1 MVKVTVIV
9 ALYNAAEFLS
19 VCLSSLQNQT
29 LQDSEFILV
38 DDGSTDKSSS
48 ICKQYAETDTRFKYF
63 HKQNGG
69 VASAREYGLLHATGK
84 YVIHVDS
91 DDWIDPKMLETL
103 YNEAERTQIGMLIC
117 DYYYDTVLSSS
128 VCKQEPG
135 SLDNKSIII
144 ELLNGTLHG
153 SCCNKLVKKETL
165 IKHDLHFPNCDIC
178 EDLYINI
185 ALLLKEIKV
194 GYINKAFYHYVQ
206 RGDGNNITGSQ
217 NTKAGL
223 NALHAAKSFRNLLGK
238 TSFWRLFVEKEMPWM
253 AYATLYHG
261 AAMNGRE
268 FAQCFGDLRQVR
280 DISIELKVALRWY
293 GLGRMLVLGKKRVRK
308 LL

>member
-1 MVKVTVIV
+1 MAQISIII
-9 ALYNAAEFLS
+9 AIYNSDKFLS
-19 VCLSSLQNQT
+19 KCIDSIKLQT
-29 LQDSEFILV
+29 FTDYEVLLV

-48 ICKQYAETDTRFKYF
+48 ICKLYAETDTRFKYF

-84 YVIHVDS
+84 YIIHVDS
-91 DDWIDPKMLETL
+91 DDWIEPKMLKTL
-103 YNEAERTQIGMLIC
+103 YDEAERTQVDMLIC
-117 DYYYDTVLSSS
+117 DYYYDTALSSC

-135 SLDNKSIII
+135 SLDNKSIIN

-153 SCCNKLVKKETL
+153 SCWNKLVKKETL
-165 IKHDLHFPNCDIC
+165 IRHDLHFPNCDIC

-185 ALLLKEIKV
+185 SLLLKEVKV

-206 RGDGNNITGSQ
+206 RDNGNNITGSQ

-223 NALHAAKSFRNLLGK
+223 NALHAAKSFRILLGN

-280 DISIELKVALRWY
+280 DISIELRIALRWY
-293 GLGRMLVLGKKRVRK
+293 GLGRMLVLGKKIVGKWR
-308 LL
+308 

>member
-1 MVKVTVIV
+1 MIQISIII
-9 ALYNAAEFLS
+9 AIYNSDKFLS
-19 VCLSSLQNQT
+19 KCIDSIKLQT
-29 LQDSEFILV
+29 FTDYEVLLV

-48 ICKQYAETDTRFKYF
+48 ICKQYAKADTRFKYF

-103 YNEAERTQIGMLIC
+103 YNEAEKTQVDMLIC

-153 SCCNKLVKKETL
+153 SCWNKLVRKESL
-165 IKHDLHFPNCDIC
+165 IRHDLHFPNCDIC

-206 RGDGNNITGSQ
+206 RGNGNNITGSQ

-223 NALHAAKSFRNLLGK
+223 NALHAAKSFRILLGN

-268 FAQCFGDLRQVR
+268 FVQCFGDLRQVR
-280 DISIELKVALRWY
+280 DICIELRIALRWY
-293 GLGRMLVLGKKRVRK
+293 GLGRTLLIGRKIVRK
-308 LL
+308 WR

>member
-1 MVKVTVIV
+1 MAQISIII
-9 ALYNAAEFLS
+9 AIYNSDKFLLKCIDS
-19 VCLSSLQNQT
+19 IKLQT
-29 LQDSEFILV
+29 FTDYEVLLV
-38 DDGSTDKSSS
+38 DDGSTDKSSC
-48 ICKQYAETDTRFKYF
+48 ICKQYAEIDTRFKYF
-63 HKQNGG
+63 YKQNGG
-69 VASAREYGLLHATGK
+69 VASAREHGLLHATGK

-91 DDWIDPKMLETL
+91 DDWIEPKMLETL
-103 YNEAERTQIGMLIC
+103 YNEAERTQVDMLIC
-117 DYYYDTVLSSS
+117 DYYYDTVLSSG

-144 ELLNGTLHG
+144 GLLNGTLHG
-153 SCCNKLVKKETL
+153 SCCNKLVRKESL
-165 IKHDLHFPNCDIC
+165 IRHDLHFPNCDIC

-185 ALLLKEIKV
+185 ALLLKEVKV

-223 NALHAAKSFRNLLGK
+223 NALHAAKSFKILLGN

-293 GLGRMLVLGKKRVRK
+293 GLGRMLVLGRK
-308 LL
+308 IVGKWL

>member
-1 MVKVTVIV
+1 MAQISIII
-9 ALYNAAEFLS
+9 AIYNSDKFLLKCIDS
-19 VCLSSLQNQT
+19 IKLQT
-29 LQDSEFILV
+29 FTDYEVLLV
-38 DDGSTDKSSS
+38 DDGSTDKSSC
-48 ICKQYAETDTRFKYF
+48 ICKQYAEIDTRFKYF

-69 VASAREYGLLHATGK
+69 VASAREHGLLHATGK

-91 DDWIDPKMLETL
+91 DDWIEPKMLETL
-103 YNEAERTQIGMLIC
+103 YNEAERTQVDMLIC
-117 DYYYDTVLSSS
+117 DYDYDTILSSG

-144 ELLNGTLHG
+144 ELLNRTLHG
-153 SCCNKLVKKETL
+153 SCCNKLVRKESL
-165 IKHDLHFPNCDIC
+165 IRHDLHFPNCDIC

-185 ALLLKEIKV
+185 ALLLKEMKV

-223 NALHAAKSFRNLLGK
+223 NALHAAKSFRILLGN

-293 GLGRMLVLGKKRVRK
+293 SLGRMLVLGKKIVGKWR
-308 LL
+308 